1 MGRERYWESARRVAA
16 VSVAV
21 VAVIAASVGVTI
33 WRYEVA
39 LSRSA
44 AQLDAR
50 SETVLTATLVSLFWH
65 EREAMREDLLTPS
78 PTSLL
83 AIRAVEGQFAA
94 TAAELARTEPPAE
107 ARSRVQAAAA
117 NNAFA
122 ARYIQLRKAA
132 GAKLSRDTGA
142 NARLDAAEP
151 EVLGPLGRLARGQ
164 AHLAAV
170 ARADAAAAGGQALVV
185 GVAAL
190 VLAVLAGVLFAV
202 FASGLL
208 RRARGREGELT
219 SALRRLG
226 GLLSRLRSVSGVLGE
241 VTGELR
247 RAAASAA
254 GVAGAQSAAVAQTS
268 ATIAELAAA
277 AGSIAGNAHAVAG
290 AAERTGEMMTG
301 MRGTVETIAARALS
315 LGARTQ
321 RIGEILELIN
331 DIAGQTN
338 LLALNAAIEAAR
350 AGEAGR
356 GFAVVAAEVRKL
368 AERSVQS
375 TESIAVIIA
384 GVREETG
391 STILATEQGARQAG
405 EVGELMASTATMLA
419 DSILATG
426 QQKSAAD
433 QVDTAIQQIR
443 ESAGALAAEQA
454 QWLATAE
461 RLDGLVDELEHT
473 LRDDHGESGHVA
485 LQPDDVARALATP
498 GRA

>member
-1 MGRERYWESARRVAA
+1 MAKERHGGPARRVAA

-44 AQLDAR
+44 TQLDAR
-50 SETVLTATLVSLFWH
+50 GGAVRMQALVALFWH
-65 EREAMREDLLTPS
+65 EREAMREDLLAPS
-78 PTSLL
+78 PDVLL
-83 AIRAVEGQFAA
+83 EIRATGAQFAA
-94 TAAELARTEPPAE
+94 TAAALTRDEPAGE
-107 ARSRVQAAAA
+107 ARLRAQAATA
-117 NNAFA
+117 NSTFLAL
-122 ARYIQLRKAA
+122 YIQLRMTA
-132 GAKLSRDTGA
+132 GTKLVRDTGA
-142 NARLDAAEP
+142 NSRLDAEEP
-151 EVLGPLGRLARGQ
+151 TVLAPLSQLGSALDQRAAAARSQ
-164 AHLAAV
+164 AS
-170 ARADAAAAGGQALVV
+170 AAGGQALVV
-185 GVAAL
+185 GLVAAL
-190 VLAVLAGVLFAV
+190 LAVLAGVLFAV
-202 FASGLL
+202 FALRLL
-208 RRARGREGELT
+208 RRARGREAELT

-226 GLLSRLRSVSGVLGE
+226 GLLARLRSVSGVLGE

-254 GVAGAQSAAVAQTS
+254 AVTGQQSLAVAQTS
-268 ATIAELAAA
+268 ATIQELAAA
-277 AGSIAGNAHAVAG
+277 AGAIALNAHAVAG
-290 AAERTGEMMTG
+290 AAEATGVMMGEM
-301 MRGTVETIAARALS
+301 RETVEGIAARAVS
-315 LGARTQ
+315 LGGRTR

-375 TESIAVIIA
+375 TESIAVIIS
-384 GVREETG
+384 GVREETA
-391 STILATEQGARQAG
+391 STIMATEQGARQAG
-405 EVGELMASTATMLA
+405 EVGDLMASTASMLA
-419 DSILATG
+419 ESILATG

-433 QVDTAIQQIR
+433 QVDSAVAQIR
-443 ESAGALAAEQA
+443 ESAGQLAAEQA

-473 LRDDHGESGHVA
+473 LHDDHGESSHVVLPA
-485 LQPDDVARALATP
+485 
-498 GRA
+498 G

>member
-1 MGRERYWESARRVAA
+1 MARERYWESARRMAA

-44 AQLDAR
+44 EQLDAR
-50 SETVLTATLVSLFWH
+50 SETVLTATLASLFWH

-78 PTSLL
+78 PDVLL
-83 AIRAVEGQFAA
+83 EIRAAGAQFAA
-94 TAAELARTEPPAE
+94 TAATLARDEPPGE
-107 ARSRVQAAAA
+107 ALFRAQAASA
-117 NNAFA
+117 NRSYLAL
-122 ARYIQLRKAA
+122 YIQLRKMA
-132 GAKLSRDTGA
+132 GTKLSRDTGA
-142 NARLDAAEP
+142 NARLDAEEP
-151 EVLGPLGRLARGQ
+151 TVLGPLSQLGRGAGPARGGG
-164 AHLAAV
+164 AGGCGGG
-170 ARADAAAAGGQALVV
+170 GGQALVV
-185 GVAAL
+185 GVVAAL
-190 VLAVLAGVLFAV
+190 LAVLAGVLFAV
-202 FASGLL
+202 FALGLL

-226 GLLSRLRSVSGVLGE
+226 GLLARLRSVSGVLGE
-241 VTGELR
+241 VTGQLR

-254 GVAGAQSAAVAQTS
+254 GVAGAQSSAVAQTS

-290 AAERTGEMMTG
+290 AAERTGADDD
-301 MRGTVETIAARALS
+301 RDARTVESIAARALS
-315 LGARTQ
+315 LGGRTR

-391 STILATEQGARQAG
+391 ATILATEQGARQAG
-405 EVGELMASTATMLA
+405 EVGELMASTATMLE

-461 RLDGLVDELEHT
+461 RLDGLVEELEHT
-473 LRDDHGESGHVA
+473 LRDDHSESS
-485 LQPDDVARALATP
+485 P
-498 GRA
+498 